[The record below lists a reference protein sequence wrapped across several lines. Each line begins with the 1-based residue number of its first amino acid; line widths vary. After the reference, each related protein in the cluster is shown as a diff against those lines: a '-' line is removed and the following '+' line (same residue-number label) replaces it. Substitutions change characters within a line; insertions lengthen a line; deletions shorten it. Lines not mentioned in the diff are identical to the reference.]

1 MQELPAMEGSS
12 EAGADALLVTA
23 ESKREH
29 SMSGWE
35 MLVVLKLFT
44 AGIMQPAVARSEAY
58 WRNDGSVRRQ
68 LSKRGRPDANTA
80 GTGEFVRLAAA
91 IDGCTTFN
99 PKQWRRVLDKSA
111 TVLRRRK
118 SDVIHYADKINKGDK
133 KRVVGGDK
141 KTLTQRPLSRDED
154 NVDPIDWTSRPPLS
168 VAQYLNQPDMVRDI
182 LKEARNGELE
192 GQKADDDDE
201 VLVTEVQERE
211 HEIDGDCRAK
221 EKNNVQNDERQ
232 TSDGNTTR
240 EGTSHVVLPLL
251 TTMSPRTRR
260 GLAHLPPP
268 CEAEMREIES
278 FERSIDHPDF
288 FEDFYRELKRK
299 RIKQARRQNVVAE
312 VSSVKVDVKN
322 SIILSSSMRKPKRHR
337 GAIKPAKLPTIPA
350 EETVNVKEV
359 SDHKQME
366 GEMTKRVI
374 LKTSNHQLSS
384 SKHKISKRS
393 RSFNRLIQE
402 RNLAELQHGAAEFQV
417 KETIHEIKQWIPLDV
432 IYAVGLGKFAS
443 PAHQRAA
450 ELLFRVGVRLTNQLL
465 FLGMDRWAEFTFAMR
480 EQEWTHASIRLQCWW
495 RQICA
500 RRELIK
506 RRRIRRELQRRQET
520 FLALLASKQNQ
531 AACRITRCI
540 RYYTLR
546 HARARAALR
555 EKAALCIQEFWK
567 KLCTHW
573 LAVRRELRRQ
583 RQDQAA
589 ICIQKHAR
597 RIIAQRRRVLLTR
610 IDHVDKLRRE
620 KAAQVA
626 ARAKSL
632 EMLGAAITI
641 QRAVRSWQE
650 RRVLVLRRR
659 RAAFDRDKRKI
670 LKVQAHYRGQQA
682 RRWVE
687 KHKRDVQTSVLVIQC
702 AWSSYLSRSDLWKR
716 KQQAFDRR
724 NEILKEI
731 EEERRKRKTNALV
744 PTQLQKKWGQISL
757 LKTSPF
763 QPGDVSKSREV
774 QAARTL
780 QARWRGKQIRK
791 RLRYDKAKEKERA
804 RREVNRKRRLA
815 AICIQKRIRGIR
827 GRAYAWQMMEERS
840 AKRIQKLWRGYKTR
854 IQLLKM
860 RYALKMLCRIQV
872 RWKARRNIEN
882 QRFRGLNAAIIQRA
896 ARRFIGRK
904 MVSAVVRRRQ
914 FLAEESAVGKVLE
927 DRTRRRVKDELLL
940 QSFTFKSVKT
950 ADDKESSTQMEC
962 RIDRAL
968 YTVDL
973 EKKQWKRKGYD
984 GIWQEVFRN
993 AAGNSVEMDNSHFAR
1008 FLKALPHAFIHK
1020 THYPMQNA
1028 DVIFA
1033 KMKEPKAKTISFPR
1047 FNKAILM
1054 LLKEKFVDSTET
1066 KGLEPDDIGGDFE
1079 RFLRFMNRFVL
1090 PSTIQNGK
1098 YRKLLELH
1106 CTKRLLWSVKI
1117 LRRFAIRIASKR
1129 RHDEFVI
1136 ILREQQI
1143 QKQCSK
1149 SAATIQL
1156 AYRCYK
1162 FRLQL
1167 KAMLASMFTEFID
1180 HTGRTVKFQHI
1191 ASGKVLTKRPVFL
1204 RGVVCS
1210 KIIPLPFPGEG
1221 FNAYCERHEDSTD
1234 SNASRVPAQVY
1245 CVECEDAMC
1254 NVCFDRDHKPRK
1266 AFQRHQPRKIQKCS
1280 HCGTETATRECLQ
1293 CGNGKV
1299 PFCDPC
1305 FPHVHKQLFKHKKQL
1320 SHHEATQEIKLDVGD
1335 LVVENQHKFQ
1345 ALVVMCVECSDRVA
1359 QWSCETCLDDF
1370 CKRCM
1375 SSYHAKGQRQHHHC
1389 HRLNYFSILRQ
1400 KAEQKRDTDAEKDRE
1415 RRQKQR
1421 EEMKRQQEE
1430 ELKRQNLAA
1439 AKIQA
1444 LIRSFV
1450 VRQSGKAYMKLVRQT
1465 QAARAQRKKD
1475 DKVRASIVYK
1485 MKAVFGV
1492 SPALKSD
1499 TKQEIEARRRCF
1511 ENIKRTL
1518 FLQRPP
1524 VDKSKRPK
1532 KRWSKNQKAR
1542 VLEAART
1549 WCGYDEPVKIIR
1561 GEWKN
1566 CVGTIVSAQNLILTG
1581 SVLVFVPLAN
1591 RSAVVRFEDI
1601 VPYDQDGA
1609 LRQAYE
1615 SPALV
1620 AVNITRDFRIKI
1632 SQILEAAVRKARL
1645 LYLQTIEFKRITQY
1659 AWVVDYDKHEQKV
1672 EYWNVVLNRRV
1683 SSPPKAMELIERMEL
1698 EDREKL
1704 EKRVE
1709 LAKSKLV
1716 ALLNPF
1722 VSKNKPKLAL
1732 RRNAIVFISNGVNA
1746 ETENT
1751 VVASLKREMEAID
1764 GARFWHDKVVP
1775 NRQFGGKKAQKFLA
1789 VSPSKACWSI
1799 IKLFSWMD
1807 LHEDG
1812 GFEPHA
1818 KKLLR
1823 LTEDLQIYV
1832 VQEVSER
1839 FEKSGDVKLA
1849 RDKLLQLM
1857 NLKEATLQLLMT
1869 KDQRDA
1875 EEEEARQVQ

>member
-1 MQELPAMEGSS
+1 
-12 EAGADALLVTA
+12 
-23 ESKREH
+23 
-29 SMSGWE
+29 
-35 MLVVLKLFT
+35 
-44 AGIMQPAVARSEAY
+44 MQPAVARSEAY

-80 GTGEFVRLAAA
+80 GTGKFVRLAAA

-480 EQEWTHASIRLQCWW
+480 EQEWTHASIRLQC
-495 RQICA
+495 C
-500 RRELIK
+500 
-506 RRRIRRELQRRQET
+506 
-520 FLALLASKQNQ
+520 
-531 AACRITRCI
+531 
-540 RYYTLR
+540 
-546 HARARAALR
+546 
-555 EKAALCIQEFWK
+555 
-567 KLCTHW
+567 
-573 LAVRRELRRQ
+573 
-583 RQDQAA
+583 
-589 ICIQKHAR
+589 
-597 RIIAQRRRVLLTR
+597 
-610 IDHVDKLRRE
+610 
-620 KAAQVA
+620 
-626 ARAKSL
+626 
-632 EMLGAAITI
+632 
-641 QRAVRSWQE
+641 WQE

-1732 RRNAIVFISNGVNA
+1732 RRNAIVFISNAVNA

-1799 IKLFSWMD
+1799 TKLFSWMD

-1823 LTEDLQIYV
+1823 LTEDLQVYV

>member
-1 MQELPAMEGSS
+1 
-12 EAGADALLVTA
+12 
-23 ESKREH
+23 
-29 SMSGWE
+29 
-35 MLVVLKLFT
+35 
-44 AGIMQPAVARSEAY
+44 MQPAVARSEAY

-374 LKTSNHQLSS
+374 LKTSNHQFSS

-480 EQEWTHASIRLQCWW
+480 EQEWTHASIRLQC
-495 RQICA
+495 C
-500 RRELIK
+500 
-506 RRRIRRELQRRQET
+506 
-520 FLALLASKQNQ
+520 
-531 AACRITRCI
+531 
-540 RYYTLR
+540 
-546 HARARAALR
+546 
-555 EKAALCIQEFWK
+555 
-567 KLCTHW
+567 
-573 LAVRRELRRQ
+573 
-583 RQDQAA
+583 
-589 ICIQKHAR
+589 
-597 RIIAQRRRVLLTR
+597 
-610 IDHVDKLRRE
+610 
-620 KAAQVA
+620 
-626 ARAKSL
+626 
-632 EMLGAAITI
+632 
-641 QRAVRSWQE
+641 WQE

-927 DRTRRRVKDELLL
+927 DRTRRRVKEELLL

-1732 RRNAIVFISNGVNA
+1732 RRNAIVFISNAVNA

-1799 IKLFSWMD
+1799 TKLFSWMD

-1823 LTEDLQIYV
+1823 LTEDLQVYV

-1869 KDQRDA
+1869 KDQRGA

>member
-1 MQELPAMEGSS
+1 
-12 EAGADALLVTA
+12 
-23 ESKREH
+23 
-29 SMSGWE
+29 
-35 MLVVLKLFT
+35 
-44 AGIMQPAVARSEAY
+44 MQPAVARSEAY

-374 LKTSNHQLSS
+374 LKTSNHQFSS

-480 EQEWTHASIRLQCWW
+480 EQEWTHASIRLQC
-495 RQICA
+495 C
-500 RRELIK
+500 
-506 RRRIRRELQRRQET
+506 
-520 FLALLASKQNQ
+520 
-531 AACRITRCI
+531 
-540 RYYTLR
+540 
-546 HARARAALR
+546 
-555 EKAALCIQEFWK
+555 
-567 KLCTHW
+567 
-573 LAVRRELRRQ
+573 
-583 RQDQAA
+583 
-589 ICIQKHAR
+589 
-597 RIIAQRRRVLLTR
+597 
-610 IDHVDKLRRE
+610 
-620 KAAQVA
+620 
-626 ARAKSL
+626 
-632 EMLGAAITI
+632 
-641 QRAVRSWQE
+641 WQE

-1732 RRNAIVFISNGVNA
+1732 RRNAIVFISNAVNA

-1799 IKLFSWMD
+1799 AKLFSWMD

-1823 LTEDLQIYV
+1823 LTEDLQVYV